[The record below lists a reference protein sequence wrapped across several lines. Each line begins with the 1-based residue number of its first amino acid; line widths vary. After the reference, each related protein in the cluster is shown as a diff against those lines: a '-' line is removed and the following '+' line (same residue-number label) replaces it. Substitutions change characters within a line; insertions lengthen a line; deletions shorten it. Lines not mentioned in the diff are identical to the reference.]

1 MFHVCTQGQGHQAHK
16 KKCPSGKCGGAR
28 EVSKS
33 LYAAHEGKAMKIVRV
48 SKSKRAERLKNAILA
63 VQRLKGSRIA
73 SDIELA
79 LTRRLR
85 AIEEQLAKR
94 RAA

>member
-1 MFHVCTQGQGHQAHK
+1 
-16 KKCPSGKCGGAR
+16 
-28 EVSKS
+28 
-33 LYAAHEGKAMKIVRV
+33 MKIVRV

>member
-1 MFHVCTQGQGHQAHK
+1 
-16 KKCPSGKCGGAR
+16 
-28 EVSKS
+28 
-33 LYAAHEGKAMKIVRV
+33 MKIIRR
-48 SKSKRAERLKNAILA
+48 SAKKRAARLKNAILA